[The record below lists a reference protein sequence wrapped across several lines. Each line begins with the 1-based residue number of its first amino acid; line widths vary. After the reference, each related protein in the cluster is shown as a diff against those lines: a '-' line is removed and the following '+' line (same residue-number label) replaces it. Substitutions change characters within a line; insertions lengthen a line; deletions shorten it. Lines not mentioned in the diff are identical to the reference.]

1 MKIKTRKQAI
11 LDGDKQYFTGKPC
24 KEGHLSPIHV
34 SGGCTQCRNLYSKK
48 YQEENKEKISNWH
61 KQNHLKKYSTEN
73 RREIYIQNNVA
84 EMYQAAK
91 TRAKRNGLSFT
102 ITKEDVIIPKQC
114 PVFGIE
120 LDRRDKQHVPT
131 LDRIDNN
138 LGYIKGNVEVI
149 SSKANRLKNNGT
161 IEDFE
166 LILQYMMKKSLA
178 INYKI

>member
-61 KQNHLKKYSTEN
+61 KQNHLKKYSPEK
-73 RREIYIQNNVA
+73 RREMHKKNITS
-84 EMYQAAK
+84 EMFYAAK
-91 TRAKRNGLSFT
+91 SRAKNKNLTFT
-102 ITKEDVIIPKQC
+102 ITKEDVIIPNTC
-114 PVFGIE
+114 PVFGIP
-120 LDRRDKQHVPT
+120 LDSRDVFHTPS
-131 LDRIDNN
+131 LDRIIND
-138 LGYIKGNVEVI
+138 LGYVKGNVRVI

-161 IEDFE
+161 IEEFKQ
-166 LILQYMMKKSLA
+166 ILEYMK
-178 INYKI
+178 NG